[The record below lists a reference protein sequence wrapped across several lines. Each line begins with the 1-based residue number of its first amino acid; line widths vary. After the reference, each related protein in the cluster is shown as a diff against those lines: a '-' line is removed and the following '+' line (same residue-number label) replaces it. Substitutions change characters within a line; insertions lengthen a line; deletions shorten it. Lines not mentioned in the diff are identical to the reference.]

1 MALLRWEPVAE
12 LNTLQTEMN
21 RLFNTVFDPS
31 TRTTRDASGGTSPRW
46 LPPMDLLETRE
57 HYVLRADLPG
67 LADED
72 VNVQFEDNVLTIS
85 GERTAE
91 HDDQPGGYYRLERAF
106 GAFSRSLTLPDGV
119 DPDTVQAHFERGV
132 LEVTVPKPEQK
143 KPRQVQIKLGDRKT
157 IESDTTEGTTSNTGK
172 PEPASTPA

>member
-1 MALLRWEPVAE
+1 MALLRWEPAAE
-12 LNTLQTEMN
+12 LNTIQNEMN

-31 TRTTRDASGGTSPRW
+31 TRTSRDANGGTSPRW
-46 LPPMDLLETRE
+46 LPPMDLLETGE

-72 VNVQFEDNVLTIS
+72 VNVEFEDNVLTIS

-91 HDDQPGGYYRLERAF
+91 HDDQHEGYYRLERAF

-119 DPDTVQAHFERGV
+119 DPDTVEAHFDRGV
-132 LEVTVPKPEQK
+132 LEVKIPKPAHK

-157 IESDTTEGTTSNTGK
+157 IESNTTEGANSNTGK
-172 PEPASTPA
+172 PEPATTAA

>member
-12 LNTLQTEMN
+12 LNTLQNEMN
-21 RLFNTVFDPS
+21 RLFNTLVDPS
-31 TRTTRDASGGTSPRW
+31 TPPSRGASGGPSPRW
-46 LPPMDLLETRE
+46 LPPMDLLETGE

-91 HDDQPGGYYRLERAF
+91 HDDQQEGYYRLERAF

-119 DPDTVQAHFERGV
+119 DPDTVQAHLDRGV
-132 LEVTVPKPEQK
+132 LELKIPKPAQK
-143 KPRQVQIKLGDRKT
+143 KPRHVQIKLGDRQT
-157 IESDTTEGTTSNTGK
+157 IETETTTGNTDK
-172 PEPASTPA
+172 PEPTATPA

>member
-12 LNTLQTEMN
+12 LNTLQNEMN
-21 RLFNTVFDPS
+21 RLFNTVFDPA
-31 TRTTRDASGGTSPRW
+31 TRASRDASGGTSPRW
-46 LPPMDLLETRE
+46 LPPMDVLETSE

-67 LADED
+67 LADGD
-72 VNVQFEDNVLTIS
+72 VNVQLEDNVLTIS

-91 HDDQPGGYYRLERAF
+91 HEDQEGYYRLERAF
-106 GAFSRSLTLPDGV
+106 GTFSRSLTLPDGV
-119 DPDTVQAHFERGV
+119 DPDTVQAHFDRGV
-132 LEVTVPKPEQK
+132 LEVKVPKPEQK

-157 IESDTTEGTTSNTGK
+157 IESDTTEGTNSNTGK

>member
-12 LNTLQTEMN
+12 LNTLQNEMN
-21 RLFNTVFDPS
+21 RLFNTLVDPS
-31 TRTTRDASGGTSPRW
+31 TRSSRSAAGGPSPRW
-46 LPPMDLLETRE
+46 LPPMDLLETGE

-67 LADED
+67 LADDE

-91 HDDQPGGYYRLERAF
+91 HDDPQAGYYRLERAF
-106 GAFSRSLTLPDGV
+106 GPFSRSLTLPDGV
-119 DPDTVQAHFERGV
+119 DPDSVQAHLDRGV
-132 LEVTVPKPEQK
+132 LEVKIPKPAHK

-157 IESDTTEGTTSNTGK
+157 IESAESTDAHSDNTNTV
-172 PEPASTPA
+172 PASV